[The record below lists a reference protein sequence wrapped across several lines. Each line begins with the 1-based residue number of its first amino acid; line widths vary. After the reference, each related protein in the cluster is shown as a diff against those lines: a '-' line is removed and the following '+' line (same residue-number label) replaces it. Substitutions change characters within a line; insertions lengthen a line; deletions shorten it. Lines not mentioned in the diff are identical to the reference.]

1 MQVLKKIITGIN
13 LIITKQIPISLVLR
27 VAKCNTHDSVNIDC
41 KEKIIA
47 LLLVA
52 QPVFHGFKINE
63 SIRFFFEKQN
73 INSNTIFQLFLNIVT
88 FH

>member
-1 MQVLKKIITGIN
+1 MKRTKLIYKAEVLSDMQVLKKIITGIN
-13 LIITKQIPISLVLR
+13 LIMTKQITISLVLR

-52 QPVFHGFKINE
+52 QPVFLGFKINE
-63 SIRFFFEKQN
+63 IIRF
-73 INSNTIFQLFLNIVT
+73 V
-88 FH
+88 